1 MSRIFGKAQ
10 GKNTI
15 FAEVY
20 TSNVYTSNCS
30 RTHRDDNQL
39 ANFIICQYKTDD
51 GLFHKTDYVDYAST
65 Y

>member
-30 RTHRDDNQL
+30 RTHPDDNQL